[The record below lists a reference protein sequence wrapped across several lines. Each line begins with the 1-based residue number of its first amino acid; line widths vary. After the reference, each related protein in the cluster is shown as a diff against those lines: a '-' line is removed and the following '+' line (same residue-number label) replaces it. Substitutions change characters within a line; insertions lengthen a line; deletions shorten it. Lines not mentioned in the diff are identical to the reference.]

1 MNYHVNLS
9 LEAEKA
15 YRKANSDLTKK
26 LDRCFEQLE
35 VNPYSHPNIKVLKG
49 NYHGCYR
56 YRIGDYRVVYFVDE
70 SKVLVN
76 IVVIAHRS
84 KVYE

>member
-1 MNYHVNLS
+1 MNYHVSLS
-9 LEAEKA
+9 LEAEKV
-15 YRKANSDLTKK
+15 YRKANSALIKK

-35 VNPYSHPNIKVLKG
+35 INPYSNPNIKVLKG

-56 YRIGDYRVVYFVDE
+56 DRVGDYRVVYSVDE
-70 SKVLVN
+70 SNILVN
-76 IVVIAHRS
+76 VIVIAHRS

>member
-9 LEAEKA
+9 LEAEKVD
-15 YRKANSDLTKK
+15 RKANSALIKK

-35 VNPYSHPNIKVLKG
+35 INPYSHPNIKVLKG

-56 YRIGDYRVVYFVDE
+56 YRVEDYRVVYSVNE
-70 SKVLVN
+70 STILVN
-76 IVVIAHRS
+76 VIVIAHRS